1 MGLPGYNADAAFIDS
16 ARHYVA
22 SPGSTVVG
30 GAGRVLPQRV
40 VATYRREGMY
50 CMGIEDDDL
59 QMSYEVC
66 VDAITGA
73 G

>member
-1 MGLPGYNADAAFIDS
+1 MRMPGFTAE
-16 ARHYVA
+16 A
-22 SPGSTVVG
+22 SVVPSKQRYRNGSTRYTNG
-30 GAGRVLPQRV
+30 DAGAVSAQRV
-40 VATYRREGMY
+40 VATYKRDGMY